1 MQSCRLNNIQHK
13 MVNIKDP
20 ASWDVPVLIVNEIGL
35 MSDSEIK
42 ALLDY
47 VKAGNTLIVS
57 GSNAIFDEKSVARNS
72 EAQLLLDCK
81 MLDADEVKTIEL
93 GKGKLIKVGYAF
105 GYPGSDE
112 YKKTLF
118 VDNPKRFKFLSII
131 DHIKELAHIA
141 DSFDDRKN
149 PSAAAPGKLYSAAL
163 PAFRQI
169 AELLKGLLPEPEVAV
184 QGLPEGVLYSI
195 FEDNKA
201 NLVVQMLNASECFAI
216 PEGDVVSHKDMI
228 PFPKHS
234 GKAKIVLNTSHDNCE
249 IKLVTFDSETTL
261 TPEKAG
267 VSCMLDLEKITM
279 YAMLKIKK

>member
-1 MQSCRLNNIQHK
+1 MCS
-13 MVNIKDP
+13 
-20 ASWDVPVLIVNEIGL
+20 IG
-35 MSDSEIK
+35 I
-42 ALLDY
+42 
-47 VKAGNTLIVS
+47 
-57 GSNAIFDEKSVARNS
+57 
-72 EAQLLLDCK
+72 
-81 MLDADEVKTIEL
+81 
-93 GKGKLIKVGYAF
+93 
-105 GYPGSDE
+105 
-112 YKKTLF
+112 
-118 VDNPKRFKFLSII
+118 
-131 DHIKELAHIA
+131 HIKELAHIA

-184 QGLPEGVLYSI
+184 QELPEGVLYSV

-201 NLVVQMLNASECFAI
+201 NLVVQMLNASECFVI

-261 TPEKAG
+261 TPENAG
-267 VSCMLDLEKITM
+267 AGYLLDLEKITT